1 MCKGNAICN
10 SQLWTQMG
18 NHATDLMLLGS
29 EVKASVSALCE
40 PVFLALKLSEQ
51 SVQGDPSGCEDA
63 KVPMHG

>member
-1 MCKGNAICN
+1 
-10 SQLWTQMG
+10 MG
-18 NHATDLMLLGS
+18 NHATDFMLLGS

-40 PVFLALKLSEQ
+40 SVFLALKLSEQ